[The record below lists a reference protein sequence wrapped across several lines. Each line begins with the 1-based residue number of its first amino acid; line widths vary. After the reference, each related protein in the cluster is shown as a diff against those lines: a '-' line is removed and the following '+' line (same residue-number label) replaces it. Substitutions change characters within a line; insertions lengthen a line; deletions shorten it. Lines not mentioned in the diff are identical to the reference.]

1 MQNYVFPLI
10 DMNVESKKHQFHI
23 SFCKLLRGLTTI
35 YIVQC
40 GIMGYSKDV
49 AIADLIIIKHDNILV
64 PVNLSTKQFLKPVN
78 LSTKQF
84 LKTYVK
90 AHGIPVFPKPAIDS
104 NLSNLID
111 GS

>member
-10 DMNVESKKHQFHI
+10 DTNVESKKHQFHI
-23 SFCKLLRGLTTI
+23 SFCKLFRGLTTI

-49 AIADLIIIKHDNILV
+49 AIADLITIKHDNILV
-64 PVNLSTKQFLKPVN
+64 PVN